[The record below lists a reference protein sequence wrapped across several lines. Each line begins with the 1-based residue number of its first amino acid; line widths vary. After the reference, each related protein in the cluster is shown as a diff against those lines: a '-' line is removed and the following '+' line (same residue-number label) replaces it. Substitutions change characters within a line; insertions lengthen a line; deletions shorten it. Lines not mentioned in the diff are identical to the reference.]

1 MENLQIRGLEI
12 PVVLQR
18 ANRKT
23 MEVTLKEGKL
33 NVKAPKDM
41 PIQEITEI
49 LESESANIMR
59 KLTEVRYPNNILNV
73 KGISTPVKLI
83 RSDRKM
89 ITVEVQHSEVIVRA
103 PYDAPEEKVMK
114 FLLFKAKDIEE
125 AYQQNKA
132 SAPER
137 LTKEELLSLFK
148 KAEEYIPQRVQYYA
162 PLIGVIPS
170 NITIRNQKTRWGSC
184 SDKGNLNFNCL
195 LMLAPVEV
203 IDSVVVHELCHLKY
217 MNHSQDFYEEIY
229 RVYPEYDKWNQW
241 LKENGAAIVRRM
253 TG

>member
-1 MENLQIRGLEI
+1 M
-12 PVVLQR
+12 
-18 ANRKT
+18 
-23 MEVTLKEGKL
+23 

-137 LTKEELLSLFK
+137 LTQEELLSLFK
-148 KAEEYIPQRVQYYA
+148 KGKRKIKCVPDSKSSRRIIRRELRIHSRAEE
-162 PLIGVIPS
+162 
-170 NITIRNQKTRWGSC
+170 
-184 SDKGNLNFNCL
+184 
-195 LMLAPVEV
+195 
-203 IDSVVVHELCHLKY
+203 
-217 MNHSQDFYEEIY
+217 
-229 RVYPEYDKWNQW
+229 
-241 LKENGAAIVRRM
+241 
-253 TG
+253 

>member
-59 KLTEVRYPNNILNV
+59 KLTEVRHPNNILNV
-73 KGISTPVKLI
+73 NDISTPVKLI

-114 FLLFKAKDIEE
+114 FLLFKA
-125 AYQQNKA
+125 NV
-132 SAPER
+132 
-137 LTKEELLSLFK
+137 KEPLSN
-148 KAEEYIPQRVQYYA
+148 PTQ
-162 PLIGVIPS
+162 
-170 NITIRNQKTRWGSC
+170 
-184 SDKGNLNFNCL
+184 
-195 LMLAPVEV
+195 
-203 IDSVVVHELCHLKY
+203 
-217 MNHSQDFYEEIY
+217 
-229 RVYPEYDKWNQW
+229 
-241 LKENGAAIVRRM
+241 
-253 TG
+253 

>member
-18 ANRKT
+18 TSRKT
-23 MEVTLKEGKL
+23 IEVTLKEGKL

-59 KLTEVRYPNNILNV
+59 KLTEVRYPNNVLNV
-73 KGISTPVKLI
+73 EGISTPVKLI
-83 RSDRKM
+83 RSDSKM
-89 ITVEVQHSEVIVRA
+89 ITVEVKHSEVIVRA

-137 LTKEELLSLFK
+137 LSQEELLSLFK
-148 KAEEYIPQRVQYYA
+148 KAEEYIP
-162 PLIGVIPS
+162 
-170 NITIRNQKTRWGSC
+170 
-184 SDKGNLNFNCL
+184 
-195 LMLAPVEV
+195 
-203 IDSVVVHELCHLKY
+203 
-217 MNHSQDFYEEIY
+217 
-229 RVYPEYDKWNQW
+229 
-241 LKENGAAIVRRM
+241 
-253 TG
+253 

>member
-18 ANRKT
+18 TSRKT
-23 MEVTLKEGKL
+23 IEVTLKEGKL

-73 KGISTPVKLI
+73 KGISTLVKLI

-137 LTKEELLSLFK
+137 LSQEELLSLFK

-229 RVYPEYDKWNQW
+229 RVYPEYDKWNQ
-241 LKENGAAIVRRM
+241 
-253 TG
+253 

>member
-1 MENLQIRGLEI
+1 MHIENLQIRGLEI

-18 ANRKT
+18 ASRKT

-89 ITVEVQHSEVIVRA
+89 ITVEVKHSEVIVRA

-114 FLLFKAKDIEE
+114 FLLFKANVK
-125 AYQQNKA
+125 
-132 SAPER
+132 
-137 LTKEELLSLFK
+137 
-148 KAEEYIPQRVQYYA
+148 
-162 PLIGVIPS
+162 
-170 NITIRNQKTRWGSC
+170 
-184 SDKGNLNFNCL
+184 
-195 LMLAPVEV
+195 
-203 IDSVVVHELCHLKY
+203 
-217 MNHSQDFYEEIY
+217 
-229 RVYPEYDKWNQW
+229 
-241 LKENGAAIVRRM
+241 
-253 TG
+253 